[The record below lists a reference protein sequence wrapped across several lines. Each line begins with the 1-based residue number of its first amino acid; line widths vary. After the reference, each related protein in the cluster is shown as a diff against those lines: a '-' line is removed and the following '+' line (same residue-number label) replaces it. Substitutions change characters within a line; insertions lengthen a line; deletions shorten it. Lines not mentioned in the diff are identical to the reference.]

1 MPRGNRAA
9 LWPRVI
15 TALIVALFATVAT
28 VKLFVDSTKD
38 TSDQAALD
46 DTNLA
51 GRVDSQFIEQPE
63 LIKAAPE
70 PVAIALTLDRSA
82 PVADY
87 LEGAGLDRNEAQ
99 RWAWFFN
106 KTAESTY
113 LQRGHTLTLYKDPET
128 GDLRELRYN
137 LSDRIAVS
145 ERTYGQ
151 GIIRSSQELIRYV
164 IRPVTVAFRV
174 DNGFWREAQRNG
186 LPTPIVAT
194 LEYAFE
200 GHRLNDLPRGSA
212 IKLIYQEKVSR
223 DGTSRTPTGLEA
235 AQIRIGDKTFNAFA
249 FRDEQGQAHLY
260 DGDGEALGPKS
271 LRFPLQFDYISSGFS
286 GRRYHPLLH
295 VYRPHAGVDLVAHYG
310 TPVRTVAD
318 GRIEAAGWCGE
329 LGRCVR
335 VAHEGGIVSLY
346 GHLSQI
352 SVQPGSNVRV
362 GDVIGRVGTSG
373 LSSGPHLHFGIE
385 KDGHFVDPLT
395 QSLGSN
401 YHVSPRMKLLFE
413 QLKQK
418 YLATLNRV
426 PDFGSHL
433 RLPGTITASSST
445 GRVNVSNATAV
456 GSAGRSQAIARALS
470 IVP

>member
-1 MPRGNRAA
+1 MSRGNRAA

-15 TALIVALFATVAT
+15 TALIVALFATIAT
-28 VKLFVDSTKD
+28 VRLFVDNTKD
-38 TSDQAALD
+38 TSDQAALED
-46 DTNLA
+46 RNLA
-51 GRVDSQFIEQPE
+51 GRVDSQFIEARE

-70 PVAIALTLDRSA
+70 PVGIASEVARSA
-82 PVADY
+82 PVADCVG
-87 LEGAGLDRNEAQ
+87 GAGRDRNEAQ

-174 DNGFWREAQRNG
+174 DNGFWREAQRNS

-223 DGTSRTPTGLEA
+223 DGTSRMPTGLEA

-260 DGDGEALGPKS
+260 DGDGEARGPKS
-271 LRFPLQFDYISSGFS
+271 LRFPLPFDYISSAFS

-329 LGRCVR
+329 IVRCVR
-335 VAHEGGIVSLY
+335 VPHEGGIVSLY
-346 GHLSQI
+346 GHLSHI
-352 SVQPGSNVRV
+352 SPHPPTNARVLYLIVRLPT
-362 GDVIGRVGTSG
+362 IG
-373 LSSGPHLHFGIE
+373 LSSAPHLHFGIE

-418 YLATLNRV
+418 YLPTFNPL
-426 PDFGSHL
+426 PDFGTHL
-433 RLPGTITASSST
+433 RLPGTITPSSST
-445 GRVNVSNATAV
+445 GRVNVSTATAV
-456 GSAGRSQAIARALS
+456 GATCPS
-470 IVP
+470 

>member
-1 MPRGNRAA
+1 M
-9 LWPRVI
+9 
-15 TALIVALFATVAT
+15 
-28 VKLFVDSTKD
+28 
-38 TSDQAALD
+38 
-46 DTNLA
+46 
-51 GRVDSQFIEQPE
+51 
-63 LIKAAPE
+63 
-70 PVAIALTLDRSA
+70 
-82 PVADY
+82 
-87 LEGAGLDRNEAQ
+87 
-99 RWAWFFN
+99 
-106 KTAESTY
+106 
-113 LQRGHTLTLYKDPET
+113 
-128 GDLRELRYN
+128 
-137 LSDRIAVS
+137 
-145 ERTYGQ
+145 
-151 GIIRSSQELIRYV
+151 
-164 IRPVTVAFRV
+164 
-174 DNGFWREAQRNG
+174 
-186 LPTPIVAT
+186 
-194 LEYAFE
+194 
-200 GHRLNDLPRGSA
+200 
-212 IKLIYQEKVSR
+212 
-223 DGTSRTPTGLEA
+223 PTGLEA

-260 DGDGEALGPKS
+260 DGNGEALGPKS

-286 GRRYHPLLH
+286 ERRYHPLLH
-295 VYRPHAGVDLVAHYG
+295 IYRPHAGVDLVAHYG

-373 LSSGPHLHFGIE
+373 LSTGPHLHFGVE
-385 KDGHFVDPLT
+385 KDGRPVDPLT
-395 QSLGSN
+395 QSLGPN
-401 YHVSPRMKLLFE
+401 HHVSPRMKLLFE

-445 GRVNVSNATAV
+445 SRSNVSDATAV
-456 GSAGRSQAIARALS
+456 GAAGRSQAVARALS